1 MTFSQ
6 ERYLAAL
13 HFAADRHRG
22 QLVPGGERPYVVHV
36 TSVAMEVIGAIA
48 DARDPDLAVQ
58 CALLH
63 DTIEDTA
70 TTYDEVAAAFGA
82 AVADGVR
89 ALSKTAEVPK
99 AERMADSLRRIRL
112 QPHEIWMVKLADR
125 IRNLQPAPP
134 AWDTEKKRGYRDE
147 AIAIAD
153 ALGDASPLLHA
164 RIRAKIAAYASEP
177 PGEPVPLGAAC

>member
-36 TSVAMEVIGAIA
+36 TSVAMEIIAAIA
-48 DARDPDLAVQ
+48 DARDPDLAIA

-63 DTIEDTA
+63 DTIEDTE
-70 TTYDEVAAAFGA
+70 TTYDEVAAAFGN

-89 ALSKTAEVPK
+89 ALSKSADVPK

-112 QPHEIWMVKLADR
+112 QPREVWMVKLADR
-125 IRNLQPAPP
+125 ITNLQPAPP
-134 AWDTEKKRGYRDE
+134 KWDAAKKTAYRDE
-147 AIAIAD
+147 AIAIVE
-153 ALGDASPLLHA
+153 ALGEASPLLAA
-164 RIRAKIAAYASEP
+164 RIRLKIAAYA
-177 PGEPVPLGAAC
+177 C